1 MTDAGAAFFDL
12 DRTLLAGASGEVFS
26 QAMRDA
32 GLVSRAIPGESLLY
46 RVFNSVGE
54 TLPSM
59 ALARQAVSLA
69 KGRSRRTVQQA
80 AAHAAETLVAMVQ
93 PLAASLFDEH
103 RRAGRR
109 VVLATTTP
117 YDLVKP
123 LADLLGLDD
132 VVATRYGVN
141 ADGTYDGTIAGPF
154 VWSSGKLA
162 AVKAWAEANS
172 VDLAQSFA
180 YSDSV
185 YDTPLL
191 GAVGNPFVVNPDP
204 RMVLMAAA
212 RRWPTIDLSV
222 TPGEAGAEGVASGLV
237 RIPVINMEL
246 QRLVL
251 SFAHPL
257 MFPYARFEITGTEHI
272 PTSGPA
278 IVVGNHRSYFD
289 VVAIAMAIAR
299 TDRTVRF
306 LGKKEV
312 FDAPVVGQLA
322 TAMGGIRVERGT
334 GSDAPLQAAAEALE
348 RGDVVALMPQGTI
361 PRGRAFYDPVLR
373 GRWGAARLAALTGAP
388 VIPVGLWGTE
398 KVWPRS
404 ARVPNV
410 LNVVTPPL
418 VTVTV
423 GEEVSLK
430 HKSPKADTAR
440 IMAAITDLLPPE
452 SREPHE
458 PTEAEIA
465 LAMPPGARGDGSN
478 ESKRRPGTD

>member
-1 MTDAGAAFFDL
+1 MTPAAGAAFFDL

-26 QAMRDA
+26 KAMREA
-32 GLVSRAIPGESLLY
+32 GLVNRAIPGESLLY
-46 RVFNSVGE
+46 KVFNSVGE

-59 ALARQAVSLA
+59 ALARQAVTLA
-69 KGRSRRTVQQA
+69 KGRSRHTVQQA
-80 AAHAAETLVAMVQ
+80 AARAAESLAAMVQ
-93 PLAASLFDEH
+93 PMAAPLFDEH
-103 RRAGRR
+103 RRAGRP

-123 LADLLGLDD
+123 LADILGLDD

-154 VWSSGKLA
+154 VWSAGKLA
-162 AVKAWAEANS
+162 AVRSWAETNG
-172 VDLAQSFA
+172 VDLAQSYA

-191 GAVGNPFVVNPDP
+191 SAVGNPFVVNPDP

-212 RRWPTIDLSV
+212 RRWPTIDLSTASTSGDV
-222 TPGEAGAEGVASGLV
+222 SALGAMP

-246 QRLVL
+246 QRLAL
-251 SFAHPL
+251 SFVHPML
-257 MFPYARFEITGTEHI
+257 FPYAKFEISGTEHI
-272 PTSGPA
+272 PATGPA
-278 IVVGNHRSYFD
+278 IIVGNHRSYFD
-289 VVAIAMAIAR
+289 PVAIAMAIAR

-312 FDAPVVGQLA
+312 FDAPVVGQIA
-322 TAMGGIRVERGT
+322 TAMGGIRVDRGT
-334 GSDAPLQAAAEALE
+334 GSDAPLRAAAEALE
-348 RGDVVALMPQGTI
+348 RGDLVALMPQGTI
-361 PRGRAFYDPVLR
+361 PRGRAFYDQKLK
-373 GRWGAARLAALTGAP
+373 GRWGTARLAALTGAP

-423 GEEVSLK
+423 GEPVALT
-430 HKSPKADTAR
+430 HRSPNADTTR
-440 IMAAITDLLPPE
+440 IMKAITDLLPPE
-452 SREPHE
+452 SRERYE
-458 PTEAEIA
+458 PTEADIA
-465 LAMPPGARGDGSN
+465 RAMPPGAQGDGSN
-478 ESKRRPGTD
+478 ESRRRPGTD